1 LFAGLNLIESVFEL
15 LSKQHPIGQ
24 IGKRVVMRQM
34 GDLLFRALRSVTSSI
49 VATQPPDSSGWL
61 MIWIALPSG
70 ASVT

>member
-1 LFAGLNLIESVFEL
+1 
-15 LSKQHPIGQ
+15 
-24 IGKRVVMRQM
+24 MRQM